1 MALGQMLLLLNPCQ
15 EFLPK
20 QRRSARSALGGGGPH
35 RSQRP
40 LNPRNELGLPTNT
53 TNRVAMTNRN
63 HVSPLWRLQVQ
74 DRGAAGGSAEGLCW
88 VWTAGSSLCLQRCTL
103 RAHGIMRLSVRA
115 PPRSLVGAQVLLQ
128 LFTFQHHPTV
138 GQDFNRG
145 PRGGRSQS
153 SSPYRV
159 GPEQTQK
166 ACASAS
172 SGHSGSWC

>member
-103 RAHGIMRLSVRA
+103 RAHGITASVCEGSTSQPCRSPGTSPTFHLPA
-115 PPRSLVGAQVLLQ
+115 PSHCGAGFQPRTSGGTQPVLKSIQSGA
-128 LFTFQHHPTV
+128 
-138 GQDFNRG
+138 
-145 PRGGRSQS
+145 
-153 SSPYRV
+153 
-159 GPEQTQK
+159 
-166 ACASAS
+166 
-172 SGHSGSWC
+172 